1 MKNSLIPAILLAAM
15 AISCKGDNSKT
26 AAPKDPVKVKVIR
39 VEKQAA
45 QSNKT
50 YVGRVESATDINI
63 SSPFSAKLVSI
74 KVKPG
79 QKVKKGDI
87 LAELYSEHI
96 ETMFTSAQATVNQAQ
111 DAYDRLLKVKDNGS
125 VSELKMVEV
134 QTQLSKSQAALRSA
148 TKSKEDCIIKAPM
161 NGTVG
166 EIKAK
171 IGEDLSAMQQIFR
184 LIDLER
190 LEISIDVP
198 EMELSLYGKGSEALV
213 CVPALG
219 EEPIAAHLTEKG
231 VSSSVLGHS
240 YKCKLSLS
248 CCPEDL
254 RPGMIAK
261 VSFCKEEQ
269 EAVVIPSSVVRRDG
283 QGTYLWLVDDD
294 LTVRKGRIVT
304 GDFSGS
310 GVIVESG
317 MQVGDRVVCEG
328 MSKISTGMR
337 VSITE

>member
-125 VSELKMVEV
+125 VRTEDGGSSNSAQQGPGCSAICHKIQRRLYHQSSDERDCWGNQGENRRGPFCY
-134 QTQLSKSQAALRSA
+134 AA
-148 TKSKEDCIIKAPM
+148 DI
-161 NGTVG
+161 
-166 EIKAK
+166 
-171 IGEDLSAMQQIFR
+171 QIDRF
-184 LIDLER
+184 
-190 LEISIDVP
+190 
-198 EMELSLYGKGSEALV
+198 GA
-213 CVPALG
+213 
-219 EEPIAAHLTEKG
+219 
-231 VSSSVLGHS
+231 
-240 YKCKLSLS
+240 
-248 CCPEDL
+248 
-254 RPGMIAK
+254 
-261 VSFCKEEQ
+261 
-269 EAVVIPSSVVRRDG
+269 
-283 QGTYLWLVDDD
+283 
-294 LTVRKGRIVT
+294 
-304 GDFSGS
+304 SGNLNRCS
-310 GVIVESG
+310 
-317 MQVGDRVVCEG
+317 
-328 MSKISTGMR
+328 
-337 VSITE
+337 

>member
-1 MKNSLIPAILLAAM
+1 MKNSLIPALLLAAL
-15 AISCKGDNSKT
+15 AVSCQGGNTKT
-26 AAPKDPVKVKVIR
+26 VTEKAPVRVKVFRAQMQPV
-39 VEKQAA
+39 

-50 YVGRVESATDINI
+50 YVGQVESATDINI
-63 SSPFSAKLVSI
+63 SSPFSARIVSI

-79 QKVKKGDI
+79 QKVKEGDI

-134 QTQLSKSQAALRSA
+134 QTQLSKAQAALRSA
-148 TKSKEDCIIKAPM
+148 AKSKEDCIIKAPM
-161 NGTVG
+161 SGTVG
-166 EIKAK
+166 EVKVK
-171 IGEDLSAMQQIFR
+171 TGEDLAPMQQIFR

-190 LEISIDVP
+190 LEIAIDVP

-219 EEPIAAHLTEKG
+219 EEPIAARLTEKG

-261 VSFCKEEQ
+261 VSFCREEQ
-269 EAVVIPSSVVRRDG
+269 EAVVIPASAIRRDG
-283 QGTYLWLVDDD
+283 QGTYLWLVDAD
-294 LTVRKGRIVT
+294 LTVRKGRITT

-317 MQVGDRVVCEG
+317 LQAGDMVVCEG

>member
-1 MKNSLIPAILLAAM
+1 M

-26 AAPKDPVKVKVIR
+26 TVAKDPVKVKVIR
-39 VEKQAA
+39 VEKQATR
-45 QSNKT
+45 SNKT

-79 QKVKKGDI
+79 QKVKEGDI

-134 QTQLSKSQAALRSA
+134 QTQLSKAQAALRSA
-148 TKSKEDCIIKAPM
+148 AKSKEDCIIRAPM
-161 NGTVG
+161 SGTVG

-171 IGEDLSAMQQIFR
+171 TGEDLSPMQQIIR

-190 LEISIDVP
+190 LEIAIDVP

-219 EEPIAAHLTEKG
+219 EDTIPANLTEKG

-248 CCPEDL
+248 SCPEDL

-269 EAVVIPSSVVRRDG
+269 EAFVIPSSIVRRDG
-283 QGTYLWLVDDD
+283 QGTYLWLVNADG
-294 LTVRKGRIVT
+294 TVRKGRITT

-317 MQVGDRVVCEG
+317 LQAGDRVVCEG